1 MRAVRDTGDGVA
13 VVDVPRQS
21 TDGGAGVRVHVLAAG
36 ICGSDLH
43 MLGWGLPSTFG
54 HELGGRLDDG
64 TPVTVWP
71 LHPCGSCDRCVAGE
85 PTQCREGISRLYGV
99 SRDGGMADELVVD
112 PSCVVPLP
120 ASLDPVSAALAEP
133 LSCSLHALR
142 RASVRG
148 DERVAVVGAGS
159 IGLGAAAVAGWL
171 GCSVDVAARHDAQ
184 RAAASALGCG
194 LDPSGEYDVVVDG
207 AGTASSIASCFSL
220 LRPGGTVV
228 LVASYWEPVEFPQFF
243 SQKEPV
249 IVGAAQQ
256 RHSAHGGES
265 DLADAVRLLDE
276 RSEVAT
282 ALITHRFPLDRAV
295 EAFAVAADRAAGAI
309 KVVLLP

>member
-1 MRAVRDTGDGVA
+1 MRAVRDTGDGIA
-13 VVDVPRQS
+13 VVEVPEPS
-21 TDGGAGVRVHVLAAG
+21 DGGVRVRVVASG

-43 MLGWGLPSTFG
+43 MIGWGLPVTLG
-54 HELGGRLDDG
+54 HEIGGVLDDG

-71 LHPCGSCDRCVAGE
+71 LQPCGSCDRCAAGE
-85 PTQCREGISRLYGV
+85 PTQCREGVSRLHGV
-99 SRDGGMADELVVD
+99 SRDGGMADALVVD

-120 ASLDPVSAALAEP
+120 ASLPPLSAALAEP

-159 IGLGAAAVAGWL
+159 IGLGAAAAAGWL

-184 RAAASALGCG
+184 RSAASALGCG
-194 LDPSGEYDVVVDG
+194 LDPEGEYDVVVDG
-207 AGTASSIASCFSL
+207 AGTSSSLARGIEL
-220 LRPGGTVV
+220 LRPGGTLV
-228 LVASYWEPVEFPQFF
+228 LVASYWEAVEMPQFF

-256 RHSAHGGES
+256 GPA
-265 DLADAVRLLDE
+265 DLADAVRLLDD
-276 RSEVAT
+276 RPEVPS

-309 KVVLLP
+309 KVVLEP